1 MSGGYADRLKHYP
14 NKGVC
19 GLPENYDSERLLKA
33 NLRSLVELVRDA
45 KHLVIMT
52 GAGISTSAGIPD
64 FRGPNGIWTVQK
76 AKDQEAKNEK
86 KRLKQERDEA
96 EHRKKPRSG
105 RNNKLA
111 EQVAQLRGVVGDGAS
126 DAHLEYLLAKARGR
140 VDEAANA
147 YYDAANAAARAGAP
161 QAAEAAST
169 GPSSAAAAGAASDG
183 GSGGGAG
190 GGAGGGGGAGA
201 KPGPSEAASG
211 AAASNAKMASGAI
224 DFASAAPTLTHR
236 ALVEL
241 VRLGKARFVVTQNV
255 DGLDQRAGIPRDK
268 LAVLHG
274 CIFEEKCEVTLAR
287 TRTLTRT
294 RTPNSSRRSAR

>member
-105 RNNKLA
+105 RGNKLA

-147 YYDAANAAARAGAP
+147 YYDAANVAARAGAP

-169 GPSSAAAAGAASDG
+169 GPSSAAAAGAAS
-183 GSGGGAG
+183 GGGAG

-201 KPGPSEAASG
+201 KPGPSEAASE

-287 TRTLTRT
+287 TLTLP
-294 RTPNSSRRSAR
+294 PNSSRRSAR